1 MGLIIGGLGLII
13 VTKWFQKSQSTDA
26 QTQSFSIE
34 TISKKKA
41 FLIGASQCFALWPG
55 MSRSGSSIIGGICC
69 GLSQTQAAQFS
80 FILAVPAMMAAVGY
94 ELLKVASTLTLM
106 DIKLLLVGG
115 LVSFVVAIFAIQFFL
130 KLLSQLSLLPFGVY
144 RIIVGMIILLF

>member
-1 MGLIIGGLGLII
+1 
-13 VTKWFQKSQSTDA
+13 
-26 QTQSFSIE
+26 
-34 TISKKKA
+34 
-41 FLIGASQCFALWPG
+41 IGASQCFALWPG